1 MYLWKYW
8 RESRIAFGAGILVLA
23 ALTALSFRMGF
34 DSANVGGSSA
44 ADAANFQLIVAS
56 SPWALFAWFMG
67 SFGVGRNLGEGVG
80 SYLLTRPRRRSWFV
94 WRDWTFGLA
103 LIAILVIL
111 SKLLAPWHINW
122 AVHTAGNLFRGQFR
136 FRDLAAL
143 GPTMQ
148 SIGLNAPPIFLFCGL
163 VFCVVYLSTILI
175 RSALGNMLG
184 AGVLVGYVILAALV
198 QHYYRYKLWDLLM
211 RIYVSPVGHPQG
223 IGLADHLG
231 VSMVI
236 RAAVLLLFPIAAQ
249 LILNSRDI

>member
-8 RESRIAFGAGILVLA
+8 RESRITFGIGVLILA
-23 ALTALSFRMGF
+23 AITALSYRFG
-34 DSANVGGSSA
+34 VGTAVNGTA
-44 ADAANFQLIVAS
+44 ADAGNEMLITDAS
-56 SPWALFAWFMG
+56 PLAMVAWFLG
-67 SFGVGRNLGEGVG
+67 SFGIGRNLGEGAG
-80 SYLLTRPRRRSWFV
+80 TYLLTRPRRRSWFV
-94 WRDWTFGLA
+94 WRDWGFGLA
-103 LIAILVIL
+103 LIAVLIIL
-111 SKLLAPWHINW
+111 SKLLTPSLINW
-122 AVHTAGNLFRGQFR
+122 TLHTAGNLFRGQFR

-143 GPTMQ
+143 SPTMQ
-148 SIGLNAPPIFLFCGL
+148 SIGVNAPPIFLFCGL